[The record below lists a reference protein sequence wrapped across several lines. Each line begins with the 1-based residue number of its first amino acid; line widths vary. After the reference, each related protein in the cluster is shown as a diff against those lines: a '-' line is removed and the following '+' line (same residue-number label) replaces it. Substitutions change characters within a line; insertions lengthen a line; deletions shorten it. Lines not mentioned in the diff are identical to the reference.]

1 LLAINQVGQK
11 LPFLF
16 ILINAKELVINP
28 LDKNSAE
35 KFFLFF
41 EVLQILI
48 ITEYSHKKEEELKR
62 ACKGF

>member
-1 LLAINQVGQK
+1 M
-11 LPFLF
+11 
-16 ILINAKELVINP
+16 NAKELVINP
-28 LDKNSAE
+28 VDKKSAE